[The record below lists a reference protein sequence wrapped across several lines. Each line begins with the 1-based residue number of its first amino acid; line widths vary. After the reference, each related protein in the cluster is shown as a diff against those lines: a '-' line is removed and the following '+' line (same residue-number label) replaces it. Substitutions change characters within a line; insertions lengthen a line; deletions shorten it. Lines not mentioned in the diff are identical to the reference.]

1 MPQWQKCRWCK
12 RAAQKSN
19 QTPGM
24 GQQGHFQGTMELSDR
39 KGKRV
44 SKRKG
49 HSCTRKL
56 SRPAFHRLD
65 VQMAIKQRCSRTF
78 ISRKLLGQGV
88 GGPQCHT
95 EESTDFRAGAEL
107 GLNSSFPAP
116 SSCDLGRRLRLSE
129 SFLTGKRDPNERS
142 LQCRA

>member
-12 RAAQKSN
+12 QAAQKSN
-19 QTPGM
+19 QTPGT
-24 GQQGHFQGTMELSDR
+24 GQQGHFQGTMELSDQ

-49 HSCTRKL
+49 HSCTRKP

-65 VQMAIKQRCSRTF
+65 VQMAIKQRCSRAF
-78 ISRKLLGQGV
+78 VSRKLLGQGV
-88 GGPQCHT
+88 GGPQCYT
-95 EESTDFRAGAEL
+95 EESRFQSWHRAGFEFQL
-107 GLNSSFPAP
+107 SAP

-129 SFLTGKRDPNERS
+129 NFLTGKRDPNERL